1 MYKSSL
7 ILGFF
12 IIAVQLLAQQGAV
25 SDIQNQYKASI
36 SFVSEEIRIDGELDE
51 DYWKTAIKM
60 SDFWMS
66 SPVDDRRVDKE
77 YDTEVMLAYDDKNI
91 YVAAICYG
99 KGPLLTPTL
108 KRDADDWWDGDL
120 FSVVLDPLNEKSN
133 AALFGLNTAG
143 VQMDLLLLGGTYVRS
158 NEGGA
163 KFSPAWDQTWF
174 GETKVYEDRWT
185 LEMAIPLKS
194 LRYGEKDVWG
204 INFSRNV
211 SKFNHWH
218 SWTPIP
224 VQFMVVDLGH
234 TGSLEWDSRPKK
246 TKSNIAAIPYVL
258 TSTTKDFESGD
269 PSKQNLRIGGDAKI
283 AVTSSLN
290 LDLTINPDF
299 SQVDVDE
306 QVTNLSTVNIRFP
319 ERRLF
324 FLENSDIFSDFG
336 IPPMRPFFSRRIGL
350 DDDGNAI
357 PIAYGARL
365 SGYVNKDLRIGVMNL
380 QTRKTDEFSAQNYTS
395 VSAHQQVFGRS
406 IFKGYFHNRQATG
419 LEENANSDF
428 NRIGGAEFLY
438 LSEDSK
444 WRVFSGYGLS
454 WTAGLSGDNYF
465 YNAAVGYDT
474 RRISFYTNISGV
486 GNNYRSDVG
495 FIPRF
500 DHYDAV
506 NEEVIKVGYHH
517 GYTSFNYRIY
527 PEDNSVVNLHEL
539 LFFNILDYSKDNF
552 DLIQNTTRGGYA
564 INFTNTSS
572 ARVLFTHEEQGL
584 LFPFAFTDDDP
595 LPVGTY
601 KFNFVEASYRSD
613 IRKPLGY
620 GLGYRVGQFYNG
632 DRSEYSLNL
641 RYRAQP
647 WGNFSMNFVYNKV
660 DFPAEFGSIEL
671 FLISPKVELN
681 FTRNLFWTT
690 FLQYNTQADNFN
702 INSRLQWRFHPL
714 SDLFLVYS
722 DNYATDIWGPKNR
735 GIILKMNYW
744 LNL

>member
-1 MYKSSL
+1 ML
-7 ILGFF
+7 RVVILLLLSVE
-12 IIAVQLLAQQGAV
+12 IIECWSQADFGAQIQQDYRAAIEYTDV
-25 SDIQNQYKASI
+25 DIK
-36 SFVSEEIRIDGELDE
+36 IDGILD
-51 DYWKTAIKM
+51 DAHWQSAQKM

-66 SPVDDRRVDKE
+66 FPVDDRRVDKD

-91 YVAAICYG
+91 YVAAICHG
-99 KGPLLTPTL
+99 KGPYLTPTL
-108 KRDADDWWDGDL
+108 KRDADEWWAGDL
-120 FSVVLDPLNEKSN
+120 FTIVLDPLNEKSN

-143 VQMDLLLLGGTYVRS
+143 VQMDVLLLGGTYVRS

-163 KFSPAWDQTWF
+163 KFSPAWDQTWY
-174 GETKVYEDRWT
+174 GETQVYEDKWT

-194 LRYGEKDVWG
+194 LRYAEKEVWG

-224 VQFMVVDLGH
+224 IQFMVCDLGH
-234 TGSLEWDSRPKK
+234 TAALEWDKKPKK

-258 TSTTKDFESGD
+258 TSSTKDFQSGD
-269 PSKQNLRIGGDAKI
+269 PSDQNIRMGGDAKVAI
-283 AVTSSLN
+283 TSSLN

-350 DDDGNAI
+350 DDEGNTI

-365 SGYVNKDLRIGVMNL
+365 SGYANKYLRIGAMNL
-380 QTRKTDEFSAQNYTS
+380 QTRQNEEFAAQNYTS
-395 VSAHQQVFGRS
+395 LSAHQQVFGRS
-406 IFKGYFHNRQATG
+406 LLKGYFHNRSAT
-419 LEENANSDF
+419 SDGSSPSGEY

-438 LSEDSK
+438 LSQDSK

-454 WTAGLSGDNYF
+454 WTEGLSGDNYF
-465 YNAAVGYDT
+465 YNAAVGYDAT
-474 RRISFYTNISGV
+474 NIGFYTNISGV

-506 NEEVIKVGYHH
+506 NDVVNKVGYHH
-517 GYTSFNYRIY
+517 GFTRFTYRFY
-527 PEDNSVVNLHEL
+527 PEDNTKVNLHEL
-539 LFFNILDYSKDNF
+539 LFFNILDYTKDGF
-552 DLIQNTTRGGYA
+552 DLIQNTTRAGYA

-584 LFPFAFTDDDP
+584 LYPFAFTTENP
-595 LPVGTY
+595 LPTGAY
-601 KFNFVEASYRSD
+601 KFNYIEARYNSD
-613 IRKPLGY
+613 IRRDIGFN
-620 GLGYRVGQFYNG
+620 LGYRVGQFYNG

-641 RYRAQP
+641 RYRKQP
-647 WGNFSMNFVYNKV
+647 WGNFSMNFVYNTI
-660 DFPAEFGSIEL
+660 DFPDEYGSIEL
-671 FLISPKVELN
+671 FLISPKIELN

-690 FLQYNTQADNFN
+690 FLQYNTQAENFN
-702 INSRLQWRFHPL
+702 INSRLQWRFNPL

-735 GIILKMNYW
+735 GIVLKMNYW